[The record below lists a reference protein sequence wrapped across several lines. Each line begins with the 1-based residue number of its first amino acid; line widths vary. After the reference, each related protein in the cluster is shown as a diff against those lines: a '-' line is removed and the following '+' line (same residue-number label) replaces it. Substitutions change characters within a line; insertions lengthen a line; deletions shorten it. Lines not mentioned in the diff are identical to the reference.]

1 MQIQRRLFRESRR
14 PLSDNKT
21 VDLVIQKM
29 VLPRTSEF
37 RSRFSASVMQ
47 KALFLEFSS
56 VRLIE
61 TQTSDA
67 SPDFKLTETV
77 KEQMGMA
84 VLLNEGQSVSASC
97 IRNITH
103 SSLVRLYLLLRA

>member
-1 MQIQRRLFRESRR
+1 MSSKATRCAGPYANTERRLFRESRR

-47 KALFLEFSS
+47 KALFLSS
-56 VRLIE
+56 VLCGPHR
-61 TQTSDA
+61 D
-67 SPDFKLTETV
+67 P
-77 KEQMGMA
+77 
-84 VLLNEGQSVSASC
+84 N
-97 IRNITH
+97 
-103 SSLVRLYLLLRA
+103 